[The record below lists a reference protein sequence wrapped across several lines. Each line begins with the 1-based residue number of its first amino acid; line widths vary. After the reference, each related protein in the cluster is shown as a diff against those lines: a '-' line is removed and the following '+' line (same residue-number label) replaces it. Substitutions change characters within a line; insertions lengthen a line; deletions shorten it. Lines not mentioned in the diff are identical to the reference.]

1 MTIPFEQYVAEWE
14 RKARRRGDTQMG
26 KEGRCTS
33 CLRKRPKLTPDG
45 YCHECLR
52 YSWGYDD
59 GEGVAVE
66 AILAGAVKGALEN
79 SIPVVLIRRAVDEAI
94 DAYNEECAEG
104 MLRLVTKT
112 AAGEV
117 A

>member
-14 RKARRRGDTQMG
+14 RKARRRGDTEAA

-33 CLRKRPKLTPDG
+33 CMRKRPKLTVDG

-59 GEGVAVE
+59 GEQGTAE
-66 AILAGAVKGALEN
+66 AILGGAVKGALEN
-79 SIPVVLIRRAVDEAI
+79 SIPAVLIRRAVDDAI
-94 DAYNEECAEG
+94 DTYNEEHAEQL
-104 MLRLVTKT
+104 LRAVTK
-112 AAGEV
+112 AV